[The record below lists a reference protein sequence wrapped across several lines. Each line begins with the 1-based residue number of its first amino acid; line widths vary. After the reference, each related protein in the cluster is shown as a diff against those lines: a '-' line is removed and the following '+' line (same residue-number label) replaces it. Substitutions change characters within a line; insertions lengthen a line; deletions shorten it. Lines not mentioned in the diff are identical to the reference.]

1 MLQLYYMYNY
11 ATLSDL
17 KKKCF
22 NFLKA
27 EIEQI
32 ENDTNI

>member
-1 MLQLYYMYNY
+1 MLQLYYDY
-11 ATLSDL
+11 ATLSDF
-17 KKKCF
+17 KKNCF
-22 NFLKA
+22 NFTKA